1 MIVSASYRTDIPAFY
16 GRWFMNR
23 LEAGFCRVMNPY
35 GGAPSTV
42 PLTRVAVDGFV
53 FWSRNLAPFLVHLD
67 EVKRRGFPFIL
78 QTTITG
84 YPRALEA
91 SVPAAAQAAALL
103 RAAAERF
110 GPRTTV
116 WRYDPILLTSIT
128 EADWHFANFAR
139 LAGELRD
146 ATDEVVVSFADFYAK
161 TATNLAAAAGRHG
174 FSWRDPDREEK
185 RALLR
190 RLASVAAEHG
200 MALTLCTEPDLA
212 PLVPAARCIDAERL
226 SDIAGRPIVAREKG
240 NRPGCACA
248 ESRDIGA
255 YDSCPQ
261 GCVYCYAVRNR
272 SAVQRSREHHD
283 VEGEALIEPRRSA
296 DVAAKVH
303 APILTPPRPKP
314 PVRPSR

>member
-35 GGAPSTV
+35 GGAPSRV
-42 PLTRVAVDGFV
+42 PLTRAAVDGFV
-53 FWSRNLAPFLVHLD
+53 FWSRNLAPFLGPLD

-91 SVPAAAQAAALL
+91 SVPAAAQAAAQL

-110 GPRTTV
+110 GSRTTV
-116 WRYDPILLTSIT
+116 WRYDPILLTSIAET
-128 EADWHFANFAR
+128 DWHFANFAR
-139 LAGELRD
+139 LAGELRG

-161 TATNLAAAAGRHG
+161 TATNLAAAAERCG
-174 FSWRDPDREEK
+174 FTWRDPDREEK

-212 PLVPAARCIDAERL
+212 EPLVPAARCIDAERL

-261 GCVYCYAVRNR
+261 GCVYCYAVRNG
-272 SAVQRSREHHD
+272 SAVRRNRGRHD
-283 VEGEALIEPRRSA
+283 VEGEALIAPRRSA
-296 DVAAKVH
+296 DVGAKTH
-303 APILTPPRPKP
+303 API
-314 PVRPSR
+314 

>member
-23 LEAGFCRVMNPY
+23 LEAGFCRVTNPY

-42 PLTRVAVDGFV
+42 PLTRAAVDGFV
-53 FWSRNLAPFLVHLD
+53 FWSRNLAPFLVPLD

-91 SVPAAAQAAALL
+91 SVPAAAHAAAQL
-103 RAAAERF
+103 RAAPERF
-110 GPRTTV
+110 GSRATV

-128 EADWHFANFAR
+128 ETDWHFANFVR
-139 LAGELRD
+139 LAGELRG

-161 TATNLAAAAGRHG
+161 TATNLAAAAERHG
-174 FSWRDPDREEK
+174 FSWRDPDPEEK

-190 RLASVAAEHG
+190 RLASVAAENG
-200 MALTLCTEPDLA
+200 MALTLCTEPA
-212 PLVPAARCIDAERL
+212 LVGPVVRAARCIDAERL
-226 SDIAGRPIVAREKG
+226 SDIAGRPVVAREKG

-272 SAVQRSREHHD
+272 TAVQRNRARHD
-283 VEGEALIEPRRSA
+283 AEGEALIAPRRSA
-296 DVAAKVH
+296 DVAAKAP
-303 APILTPPRPKP
+303 API
-314 PVRPSR
+314 